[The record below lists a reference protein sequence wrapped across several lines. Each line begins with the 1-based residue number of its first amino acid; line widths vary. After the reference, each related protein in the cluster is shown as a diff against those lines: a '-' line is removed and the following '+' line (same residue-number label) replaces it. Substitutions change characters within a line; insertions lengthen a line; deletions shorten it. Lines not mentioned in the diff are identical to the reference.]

1 MEKTRENPYPFAEGT
16 GFARVQIYV
25 PGPVPQGPLPVTLAG
40 FETRG
45 IPYLGAARWRWN
57 WTSSTG
63 DVEGDEGLH
72 VVSV

>member
-16 GFARVQIYV
+16 GFARVQVYI

-45 IPYLGAARWRWN
+45 IPYIVHATYIIYKLILPI
-57 WTSSTG
+57 SHIF
-63 DVEGDEGLH
+63 ECQ
-72 VVSV
+72 